1 MEIVLSI
8 LYLVQQLNALL
19 GLVKLMVLVTLNY
32 SQHLHLLVI
41 LTDLHSDLLDLE
53 IYSLLVDL
61 LSLLQPILQS
71 VPFCLLDLVMQL
83 KDRLMITLVL
93 EISLLLVE
101 SQKQLR
107 LMRQQQVSL
116 QYLVMVLRNRQTD
129 ILVLQL
135 LSHYLVLQLRE
146 QLKTTLEILLSIL
159 YLELLL
165 RDRPMIMSDLV
176 LYSQRV
182 DLLRL
187 SQVILQKILHSL
199 LSVEV
204 RQSPLLQQQRL
215 DLVLYSPL
223 VDLERASQ
231 STKQRLVFIQSVVKL
246 YSITSSVMLVL
257 DLYSL
262 LEEQQNPRLQMYQK
276 IQFCLLQLVL
286 LQTLLQL
293 LQIFLVELY
302 LHSLVRLLSKE
313 LQLQRK
319 QLDYTQLV
327 VQSSLSTE
335 SDTLVLETS
344 LLQAVQ
350 RKQLVL

>member
-107 LMRQQQVSL
+107 SMRQQQVSL

-262 LEEQQNPRLQMYQK
+262 LEEQRNLLLQMYQK
-276 IQFCLLQLVL
+276 IQFCLQLEELVQSL
-286 LQTLLQL
+286 LPSEKYLLG
-293 LQIFLVELY
+293 ELY

>member
-262 LEEQQNPRLQMYQK
+262 LEEQRNLLLQMYQK
-276 IQFCLLQLVL
+276 IQFCLQLEELVQSL
-286 LQTLLQL
+286 LPSEKYLLG
-293 LQIFLVELY
+293 ELY

>member
-1 MEIVLSI
+1 M
-8 LYLVQQLNALL
+8 
-19 GLVKLMVLVTLNY
+19 MVLVTLNY

-204 RQSPLLQQQRL
+204 KQNPLLQQQRL
-215 DLVLYSPL
+215 DLVLSLQL